1 MERAEI
7 PQACTHSMKRQQA
20 SRQQQGGDRVEKLNM
35 HERPWVG
42 EPMCV
47 CVCLCVYRGHWKDGS
62 ALENE
67 QKDPSKKTR
76 APAGMQAQPKLASQE
91 EAREFPLQLGGGACC
106 RQPDMMTGAGK
117 TSAWKEEGRGQ
128 WQ

>member
-47 CVCLCVYRGHWKDGS
+47 CVCVCVCTEGIGRM
-62 ALENE
+62 ALPL
-67 QKDPSKKTR
+67 KMSRKT
-76 APAGMQAQPKLASQE
+76 QARKQG
-91 EAREFPLQLGGGACC
+91 PLQGCKLNQSWLH
-106 RQPDMMTGAGK
+106 RRK
-117 TSAWKEEGRGQ
+117 RGSSPCSWVVGHAADSQ
-128 WQ
+128 T